1 MSASRWSCPGTRELG
16 VIRRNVI
23 RRNPRCVG
31 LRLENTMMVPAEDR
45 QPNIFSKIL
54 KIDSDPHPH
63 MRKHSVVPCARR
75 QSSTKKSTQSPPR
88 NMMQNESHN
97 DDTHRVAARTRPR
110 TDAHDDVVKPASH
123 PARHT
128 HGHML
133 RLAHHDSV
141 QSSSSRHGQ
150 KGAV

>member
-1 MSASRWSCPGTRELG
+1 MNCGVHVVVEGLMSASRWSCPGTRELG

-75 QSSTKKSTQSPPR
+75 QSSTKKSTQSDR
-88 NMMQNESHN
+88 ESAPEH
-97 DDTHRVAARTRPR
+97 DAKREPQRRHAQSRCSHTATHRRTRR
-110 TDAHDDVVKPASH
+110 RRKTSE
-123 PARHT
+123 
-128 HGHML
+128 
-133 RLAHHDSV
+133 
-141 QSSSSRHGQ
+141 SSSTAHTWSHAEA
-150 KGAV
+150 GAS